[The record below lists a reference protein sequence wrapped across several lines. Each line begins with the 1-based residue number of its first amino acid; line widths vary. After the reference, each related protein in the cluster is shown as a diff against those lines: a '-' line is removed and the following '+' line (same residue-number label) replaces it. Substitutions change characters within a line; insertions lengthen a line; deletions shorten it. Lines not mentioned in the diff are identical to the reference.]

1 MTNSISSRQMYAF
14 YVKFKLNTWIKL
26 VLSRILARVDVQI
39 LTRSDRSTNG
49 LQPLLR
55 EFFMRQSRGILHVG
69 AHEGQ
74 EANRYS
80 DLSKLVIW
88 VEAIPSYFQKLQ
100 NNIAKYPNQ
109 FAYNFLLASDCADS
123 RAFFTTSNDCESSS
137 IYPLAENQYWDGLKN
152 SGILQLPARRL
163 DCVFS
168 SSMLKEVDYWIV
180 DVQGAEI
187 DVLVGAGSLLSL
199 CKYLQVEISQ
209 EEFYKGGAQFGDLRD
224 FLETN
229 FFFPLWL
236 PTKPHEEVIFINT
249 KFKTAG

>member
-1 MTNSISSRQMYAF
+1 MRS
-14 YVKFKLNTWIKL
+14 KLNTWAKTF
-26 VLSRILARVDVQI
+26 LSSILARFSIDI
-39 LTRSDRSTNG
+39 LTRSDRTTNG
-49 LQPLLR
+49 LQPFVR
-55 EFFMRQSRGILHVG
+55 EFFMRQSRGIFHVG

-74 EANRYS
+74 EAQRYS
-80 DLSKLVIW
+80 NLSQPVVW
-88 VEAIPSYFQKLQ
+88 VEAIPSYFERLQ
-100 NNIAKYPNQ
+100 NNVAKYPNQ
-109 FAYNFLLASDCADS
+109 SAYNFLLASDCADS

-137 IYPLAENQYWDGLKN
+137 IYPLADNEYWDGLKN
-152 SGILQLPARRL
+152 SEILQLPARRL

-168 SSMLKEVDYWIV
+168 SSVLKEVDYWIV

-209 EEFYKGGAQFGDLRD
+209 EEFYKGGAQFGDLRA

-249 KFKTAG
+249 RFKTAG